1 MAPAFYTAIIPGDG
15 DDDEDDVDDDADA
28 AVEVTK
34 KVFRAAKPILGAPV
48 NLNRV

>member
-15 DDDEDDVDDDADA
+15 DDEDDVDDDADA

-34 KVFRAAKPILGAPV
+34 KVFGLPIPFWVRLSI
-48 NLNRV
+48 

>member
-15 DDDEDDVDDDADA
+15 DDEDDVDDDDADA

-34 KVFRAAKPILGAPV
+34 KVFWAANPILGAPV

>member
-15 DDDEDDVDDDADA
+15 DDEDDVDDDADA

-34 KVFRAAKPILGAPV
+34 KVFRAANPMLGAPV

>member
-15 DDDEDDVDDDADA
+15 DDVDDDADA

-34 KVFRAAKPILGAPV
+34 KVFRAANPILGAPV

>member
-15 DDDEDDVDDDADA
+15 DDEDDDADA